1 MCGVFGYVGQETDV
15 GSAVVSALKRLEYRG
30 YDSWG
35 LAIATPDGFVLD
47 KAVGRINGHC
57 HAYPAARQGLG
68 HTRWATH
75 GGVTVANA
83 HPHLDCSGRVVVVHN
98 GIVENFRS
106 LREQLASR
114 GHHFASDTDSEAI
127 AHLVEDA
134 LADCEDLLAALAR
147 CFRQL
152 DGYNAVVVM
161 DRNSGRIAGVK
172 RLSPLVVGL
181 GQGRSTIASDPIALH
196 GHADTMIPLED
207 DQIAA
212 LTPDGVQIFD
222 LHSMRPIDRVAVP
235 VCESAST
242 HALGDYPDFMSKE
255 IAEQPTV
262 LRRLVAEGRDEIEA
276 LASAMRKARRGVL
289 VGCGTAAN
297 AALAGTYIFDEL
309 CQRDMPA
316 IAASEFRFRSGTTDA
331 GTLVVAL
338 SQSGETLDVIEAMR
352 SARLAGARLSAIVNA
367 EQSTLAR
374 MVDQRLL
381 LRAGPEQCVLAT
393 KSYVA
398 KLAGLLL
405 VAHSL
410 RGDWATG
417 AAAVHSAATAIETLL
432 AGAAREQIRRLAA
445 RIASSPHLFV
455 VGRGVHVAS
464 AFETA
469 LKIKEV
475 SYIHAEGFAGGEL
488 KHGVI
493 ALIEPGTPCLV
504 FAPDDDTRADA
515 LSCASELRSRAGY
528 TIGIGSAPDAAFDD
542 FIHVPDVGI
551 ATPIVEA
558 VPGQVLAYYAAL
570 ARGNDPDRPRNLAKS
585 VTVK

>member
-1 MCGVFGYVGQETDV
+1 MCGVFGYVGKETDV
-15 GSAVVSALKRLEYRG
+15 GSAVVAALKRLEYRG

-35 LAIATPDGFVLD
+35 LAIATGDGIVLD
-47 KAVGRINGHC
+47 KAIGRINGHSR
-57 HAYPAARQGLG
+57 AYPAARWGLG

-75 GGVTVANA
+75 GGVTEANA
-83 HPHLDCSGRVVVVHN
+83 HPHLDCEGRVVVVHN
-98 GIVENFRS
+98 GIIENFRT
-106 LREQLASR
+106 LRTDLASR
-114 GHHFASDTDSEAI
+114 GHRFASDTDSEAI
-127 AHLVEDA
+127 AHLIEDA
-134 LADCEDLLAALAR
+134 LADGLDLVAALGKS
-147 CFRQL
+147 FDQL

-161 DRNSGRIAGVK
+161 DRDAGRIAGIK
-172 RLSPLVVGL
+172 RLSPLVVGM
-181 GQGRSTIASDPIALH
+181 GQDHSTIASDAIALH

-207 DQIAA
+207 DQIAS
-212 LTPDGVQIFD
+212 LSPEGDQIFD
-222 LHSMRPIDRVAVP
+222 LHSMRPIDHVAVP
-235 VCESAST
+235 ISETAST
-242 HALGDYPDFMSKE
+242 HLLGSYPDFMSKE
-255 IAEQPTV
+255 IAEQPSA

-276 LASAMRKARRGVL
+276 LSEAIRGARRVVF

-297 AALAGTYIFDEL
+297 AALAGSYVFDAL
-309 CQRDMPA
+309 CQRDVPA
-316 IAASEFRFRSGTTDA
+316 IAASEYRFRSATIDA
-331 GTLVVAL
+331 ETLVVAL

-352 SARLAGARLSAIVNA
+352 AAQMSGARLAAIVNA

-374 MVDQRLL
+374 MVDLRLH

-398 KLAGLLL
+398 KLAALIL

-417 AAAVHSAATAIETLL
+417 AAAIHRAADAVETLL
-432 AGAAREQIRRLAA
+432 AGTTREQIQRLAA
-445 RIASSPHLFV
+445 RFAPAQHLFV
-455 VGRGVHVAS
+455 VGRGMHVAS

-475 SYIHAEGFAGGEL
+475 SYIHAEGFPGGEL

-493 ALIEPGTPCLV
+493 ALVEPGTPCLV
-504 FAPDDDTRADA
+504 FAPDDATRADA
-515 LSCASELRSRAGY
+515 LMCAAELRSREGY
-528 TIGIGSAPDAAFDD
+528 TIGIGATPDTAFDE
-542 FIHVPDVGI
+542 FIHVPDGRI

-558 VPGQVLAYYAAL
+558 VPGQLLAYFAAL